1 MFAKIVKGGR
11 RDKSKMKFSDST
23 LPGRLSVAL
32 NIVQCGIGTGP
43 SRSRCVL
50 NPLVGSGYLRSERS
64 SRASRTYTDA
74 SSRGFFQR
82 RTMR

>member
-32 NIVQCGIGTGP
+32 NIVQCGIGTG
-43 SRSRCVL
+43 SGRSRCRTE
-50 NPLVGSGYLRSERS
+50 YARWERLF
-64 SRASRTYTDA
+64 ALGAEQQGVAYIY
-74 SSRGFFQR
+74 
-82 RTMR
+82 

>member
-43 SRSRCVL
+43 AG
-50 NPLVGSGYLRSERS
+50 P
-64 SRASRTYTDA
+64 DA
-74 SSRGFFQR
+74 S
-82 RTMR
+82 

>member
-32 NIVQCGIGTGP
+32 NIVQYRDRLGP
-43 SRSRCVL
+43 V
-50 NPLVGSGYLRSERS
+50 P
-64 SRASRTYTDA
+64 
-74 SSRGFFQR
+74 
-82 RTMR
+82 MPH